1 MTSDTG
7 TPSTDGTTLDVTD
20 ASFDAH
26 VAAGIAVVDFWA
38 TWCGPCRAFAPVF
51 AASAA
56 AHTDV
61 AHLKLDIDAN
71 PEVTNRFGIQS
82 VPTLLFLRDGV
93 LVGAVP
99 GAMGQAR
106 LDELI
111 EQVRRLDMDEVRA
124 GQ

>member
-1 MTSDTG
+1 MTTSAD
-7 TPSTDGTTLDVTD
+7 TPSTEGTTLDVTD
-20 ASFDAH
+20 ESFDAH

-51 AASAA
+51 AESAA
-56 AHTDV
+56 AQRDV

-82 VPTLLFLRDGV
+82 VPTLLFVRDGV
-93 LVGAVP
+93 PVGAVS
-99 GAMGQAR
+99 GAMGRAR